1 VSFYRAFLSNHVLA
15 NLAFVLVILV
25 GLAAFLAMP
34 RAKDVE
40 VNFNWINI
48 LTVLPGASAEDIEER
63 ITDPLENAIRKRVTD
78 VRFVTS
84 DSRAG
89 ASNLLVR
96 FHQIDER
103 TFDKRV
109 TDLRREVQ
117 TTASDELP
125 AEVETPIV
133 YELTASSAF
142 PSASVVVVGQG
153 EDENL
158 YRQARSVKKDL
169 ERLAGVLQVTDVGLP
184 DPELH
189 VAFDPDQLAGLGL
202 PPVAVADTVRAYF
215 RDVSAG
221 DVRSDAGQWLVR
233 VDGTDDDPERL
244 AGLPIV
250 TASGVIPLSAVAR
263 LERSPEEAT
272 EFVRYK
278 GQPAVFLTVTKR
290 AEANVLD
297 LVDEVNAY
305 IDRRNELADETGV
318 ELVLADD
325 QTVSTRRALKL
336 METNALIGL
345 VLVLFVT
352 WAFLGF
358 RIALLTSI
366 GIPFTLCGTFAIL
379 NLSGMSVNNNV
390 LLGVVIAL
398 GMIVDDAVVVVES
411 ISHRLQRG
419 MAALDAACDAL
430 AEVFA
435 PVTTSV
441 MTTMAAFL
449 PLMLLPGIMGD
460 FLRVVPLCVSLALA
474 ISLLEAY
481 WMLPAHVAFV
491 RGGEA
496 RHEYNWRV
504 RFTRWIRHRY
514 SVLLLRALRRPWIP
528 AIVILLLVV
537 FAAWAY
543 FSEQIR
549 TDFFAADTEEIFYVN
564 VEMPRGTTLERTL
577 DKLAEAETVVREAT
591 RPGEIRAAVTYAGQL
606 FTDTEPLFGDTV
618 GQVQVSLDPNRDSGR
633 SVYEITDAIE
643 ARLPEVT
650 GAERVTLLR
659 LKGGPPQGKPVSV
672 KVRGDDYDEIWAAAQ
687 RLMAFMEKEDGLYSN
702 ITTDYRPGDPQLV
715 LEYDGDAIKRS
726 AIDPTTLARSVALF
740 VDGEIVASF
749 HSEGEDVKVRV
760 LPDIDGYDDIGDL
773 LRQTVATPAGAA
785 MPLADLVDYETGY
798 GLTNIRHY
806 NFRRTITVEA
816 DIDKARID
824 TVEANAK
831 IREYWESVRTEHP
844 SIDLDFSG
852 ILDDIIEA
860 FAAFPKLFGFGIV
873 LIYAIL
879 GTQFRSYTQ
888 PLMILVTVPLAF
900 LGVTF
905 GLFVTGNPLSLYTMY
920 GVVALSGIAVNAA
933 IVLISTA
940 NARRRAG
947 MSQLHATVYAARR
960 RVIPILITSLTTIS
974 GLLGLALGIGGRSL
988 IWGPV
993 ATSIVAGLFFST
1005 VLTLF
1010 VVPLLYRA
1018 APGIRAVCLRVPTAL
1033 WALVS
1038 RRFSTNA

>member
-1 VSFYRAFLSNHVLA
+1 MNLYRAFLSNHVFA
-15 NLAFVLVILV
+15 NLTFVLVILV
-25 GLAAFLAMP
+25 GIAAFLSMP

-63 ITDPLENAIRKRVTD
+63 ITDPLENAIRKRVSD

-125 AEVETPIV
+125 AEAETPLV

-142 PSASVVVVGQG
+142 PSASVIVVGEG

-169 ERLAGVLQVTDVGLP
+169 ERLEGVLQVTEVGLP

-189 VAFDPDQLAGLGL
+189 IAFDPDRLAALGL
-202 PPVAVADTVRAYF
+202 SPVAVADTVRSYF

-221 DVRSDAGQWLVR
+221 DVRSSAGQWLVR
-233 VDGTDDDPERL
+233 IDGTDDDPERL
-244 AGLPIV
+244 AELPIV
-250 TASGVIPLSAVAR
+250 TASGVIPLASVAR
-263 LERSPEEAT
+263 LERAPEEAAQYT
-272 EFVRYK
+272 RFK
-278 GQPAVFLTVTKR
+278 GRPAVFLTVTKR
-290 AEANVLD
+290 AEANVLE

-305 IDRRNELADETGV
+305 IDRRNELAAGTGV

-345 VLVLFVT
+345 MLVLLVT
-352 WAFLGF
+352 WLFLGP

-379 NLSGMSVNNNV
+379 HASGMSVNNNV
-390 LLGVVIAL
+390 LLGIVIAL

-411 ISHRLQRG
+411 ISHRLERG
-419 MAALDAACDAL
+419 MAALDAACASMR
-430 AEVFA
+430 EVFA

-460 FLRVVPLCVSLALA
+460 FLRVVPVCVSLALA

-481 WMLPAHVAFV
+481 WMLPAHVAFA
-491 RGGEA
+491 RGDTA
-496 RHEYNWRV
+496 DHAHSWRT

-514 SVLLLRALRRPWIP
+514 SILLLRALRHPLITAA
-528 AIVILLLVV
+528 AIGLIV
-537 FAAWAY
+537 AAAVAAY
-543 FSEQIR
+543 LSGQIR
-549 TDFFAADTEEIFYVN
+549 TDFFAADTEEVFYVN
-564 VEMPRGTTLERTL
+564 LEMPRGTTLERTL
-577 DKLAEAETVVREAT
+577 SKLYEAEAIVRDAT
-591 RPGEIRAAVTYAGQL
+591 EPSEIRAAVTYAGQL

-618 GQVQVSLDPNRDSGR
+618 GQVQVSLDPDRTSGR

-643 ARLPEVT
+643 ARLPEVE
-650 GAERVTLLR
+650 GVERITLLR

-672 KVRGDDYDEIWAAAQ
+672 KVRGDDYEEISAAAE
-687 RLMAFMEKEDGLYSN
+687 RLMRFMENEDGLYSN

-715 LEYDGDAIKRS
+715 MEYDGDAIKRS

-749 HSEGEDVKVRV
+749 HSGGEDVKVRV
-760 LPDIDGYDDIGDL
+760 LPDVDGYDDIGTL
-773 LRQTVATPAGAA
+773 LRQTVATPSGAA
-785 MPLADLVDYETGY
+785 MPLADLVDYETGF

-816 DIDKARID
+816 DIDKSRID
-824 TVEANAK
+824 TVEANAR
-831 IREYWESVRTEHP
+831 IRKYWDGVRAEYP
-844 SIDLDFSG
+844 DIDLDFSG
-852 ILDDIIEA
+852 ILDDILEA
-860 FAAFPKLFGFGIV
+860 FAAFPKLFGFGII

-888 PLMILVTVPLAF
+888 PLLILVTVPLAF
-900 LGVTF
+900 LGVTI

-920 GVVALSGIAVNAA
+920 GVVALSGIAVNSA

-940 NARRRAG
+940 NAKQRAG
-947 MSQLHATVYAARR
+947 MSLLHATVYAARR

-974 GLLGLALGIGGRSL
+974 GLSGLALGIGGKSL

-1018 APGIRAVCLRVPTAL
+1018 SPGIRASLLAIPLGLTRLLGRRPRQAL
-1033 WALVS
+1033 
-1038 RRFSTNA
+1038 